1 MHAHRES
8 LQKTLTLHPS
18 SYPRRI
24 EKLHLSLA
32 LSNKSH
38 QKTNA
43 KPEDRKGRRTHRP
56 KKKNAQAKA
65 ESGLKI

>member
-8 LQKTLTLHPS
+8 LQKTLILHPS

-43 KPEDRKGRRTHRP
+43 KGRRTHRP

-65 ESGLKI
+65 ESGLKFK